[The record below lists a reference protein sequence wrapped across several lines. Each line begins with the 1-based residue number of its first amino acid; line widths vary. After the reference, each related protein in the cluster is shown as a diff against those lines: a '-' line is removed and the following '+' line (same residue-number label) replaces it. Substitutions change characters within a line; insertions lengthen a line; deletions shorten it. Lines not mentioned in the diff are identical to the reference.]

1 MKHTAAHIIKETYE
15 SQELELYA
23 VNTQPIY
30 DQIVTAAEYF
40 AKKMKKGLFD
50 EAKAVDRLY
59 PVATAA
65 AQKYCRELGG
75 LYYQVF
81 NVTARYTAGAYL
93 AEVAKE
99 RALELLE
106 EM

>member
-1 MKHTAAHIIKETYE
+1 MKHTAAHIIKATYE
-15 SQELELYA
+15 SEELKLYA
-23 VNTQPIY
+23 VNTRPIY
-30 DQIVTAAEYF
+30 DQITAAAEYF
-40 AKKMKKGLFD
+40 AKKLRKGIFE

-65 AQKYCRELGG
+65 AQKYCREFGG
-75 LYYQVF
+75 LYYRVF
-81 NVTARYTAGAYL
+81 DVTARYTTAAYL